1 MRPVS
6 VGKNLVPNV
15 KTTMFTIPTKHDG
28 LWNLLHAYGGMI
40 KVKMLKLL

>member
-28 LWNLLHAYGGMI
+28 LWNLLHAYNGT
-40 KVKMLKLL
+40 VKMLKLL